1 MDLVRP
7 GFLTSLC
14 LSLQLFL
21 YLGTTCHNEG
31 TVRDKISSL
40 DVVQQL
46 RLETLSLRFSAPLL
60 GQPCKQ
66 LGSRSARGPSHNLP
80 FLLLFL
86 AILRLS
92 TVHFQKPSL
101 PWGGV
106 SEEVVCSQPLQSW
119 PPNQGLAMLA
129 GGGPLERWA
138 PGPSACIL
146 AVSTPAACARA
157 HGSAPAG
164 ATTGGG
170 VGGSWLRPVPLRVP
184 AVVYGPGW
192 AGPWRL
198 RYSWSHPQTW
208 LPHASQPVFLSGRL
222 TLLHVSRFLVLLL
235 PSTSQ

>member
-170 VGGSWLRPVPLRVP
+170 GGGQLAQASASSGSCCGLWTWMGWPLEAEVFMVSSPDLAASCISASVPL
-184 AVVYGPGW
+184 W
-192 AGPWRL
+192 
-198 RYSWSHPQTW
+198 
-208 LPHASQPVFLSGRL
+208 
-222 TLLHVSRFLVLLL
+222 
-235 PSTSQ
+235 